1 MCARSPQKSRKQNF
15 GCFVMRNINRNIN
28 RVFVRNIKRVI
39 SAITC
44 VFIVA
49 FCASCGSVDSRT
61 KITVW
66 SWEPSMKR
74 IAADFEKQNP
84 DIRVSV
90 KDTSGYNNLNSA
102 IQDGYGMPDVAQLEY
117 HALPQYAVSGQLLDI
132 TNRVQGTQTFYTL
145 GTWSSVQLGG
155 RVYGLPMDSGPLAW
169 FYNQDVFNQAG
180 VDVTQIHTW
189 KDYLHAARKLK
200 NIGVYIA
207 ADSGDASFYNAM
219 IWLAGGR
226 PFITS
231 HDGKTV
237 TVRLS
242 KDKGTKDFT
251 KFWQSMIDEDLVDT
265 RLATWTPAWKS
276 AVGSGSVASVF
287 AGAWMTSL
295 LMHDIPGGAGL
306 WRVARVP
313 TMNGNNDNAQMG
325 GSALSVLQSSRK
337 PEAAMR
343 FVNFVC
349 HDQTGIKERVLS
361 GAFPADV
368 VTLRDK
374 AFLNKTMVRDSR
386 GIDVPYFGGQQFN
399 RIFADAANH
408 VDTGYKYLP
417 FEVYSRS
424 DFRFTVG
431 LAYDW
436 NRKSRARLTVQSM
449 IDAGI
454 KQDDGKDFQLP
465 DDPGPKISL
474 KDGINLWKKDLK
486 EYGYNQGFVVR

>member
-15 GCFVMRNINRNIN
+15 GCFVMRNIN

-132 TNRVQGTQTFYTL
+132 TNRVQGTQTFYTP

-374 AFLNKTMVRDSR
+374 SFLNKTMVRDSR

>member
-15 GCFVMRNINRNIN
+15 GCFVMRNIN

-74 IAADFEKQNP
+74 IAADFEKRNQ

-132 TNRVQGTQTFYTL
+132 TNRVQGTQTFYTP

-374 AFLNKTMVRDSR
+374 SFLNKTMVRDSR